1 MSSFPQGARASP
13 RLPVWAPQPASR
25 PLPVTPE
32 PRDTPGCPGLCLPN
46 PPPCSIRL
54 SDGTSSP
61 ASPGEVC
68 RGLEAGGPHTGSPTL
83 RHPRLFA
90 TGLRMQTGWNVG
102 SVLCMTTFPGLST
115 PICRRGVADWC
126 GGEGSS
132 PSEQSVS
139 TPLMSSAF
147 TCRLLSPSL
156 WSGPYCRQDGE
167 SRSHPPA
174 RPQAA
179 IWVAGPDSVSCGCLG
194 RGGGPGAQAGEDC
207 APPQAGPWV
216 LNRLR
221 ARSQSFTLLGRKQM
235 GLSALLMPSLPKTSQ
250 ACPGTGERLL
260 RAAGGTPGW
269 HLLGPHD
276 AD

>member
-1 MSSFPQGARASP
+1 MGP
-13 RLPVWAPQPASR
+13 PASLQAPACHTGASR
-25 PLPVTPE
+25 H
-32 PRDTPGCPGLCLPN
+32 PRVPWAVPPKPSSLLYQTFRRNLFPCLP
-46 PPPCSIRL
+46 
-54 SDGTSSP
+54 
-61 ASPGEVC
+61 
-68 RGLEAGGPHTGSPTL
+68 RGSLQGSGSGGPHTGSPTL